1 MDNEL
6 ETGII
11 ETIEPTLEPTVFKYA
26 KSSSKSVWRKIDTD
40 IVHEINNGA
49 QVGYEMRLNYIGDS
63 LEAHAFELTYT
74 VTDQRK
80 ETKDIQRLIVKR
92 G

>member
-6 ETGII
+6 ETGLIA
-11 ETIEPTLEPTVFKYA
+11 TIEPTLEPDVFQYA
-26 KSSSKSVWRKIDTD
+26 KSSPKSVWRKIDTD
-40 IVHEINNGA
+40 IIHEINNGA
-49 QVGYEMRLNYIGDS
+49 QVGYDMRLNYIGDN
-63 LEAHAFELTYT
+63 LEPNAFELTYT